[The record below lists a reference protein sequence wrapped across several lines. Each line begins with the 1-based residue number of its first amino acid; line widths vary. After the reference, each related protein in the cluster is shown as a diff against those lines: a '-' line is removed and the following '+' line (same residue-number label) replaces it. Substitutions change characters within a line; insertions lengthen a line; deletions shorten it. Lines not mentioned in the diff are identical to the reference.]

1 MLQTATVTPGT
12 LELLG
17 NLQGEPLLRNTRLV
31 GGTALSLQIGRRK
44 SEDRCYLSSV
54 SVAGR
59 SNGGRRFQNC
69 CKNRYRCNENACYY

>member
-1 MLQTATVTPGT
+1 MLQTATVAPST

-31 GGTALSLQIGRRK
+31 GGTAFIGFYSR